1 MKLES
6 ERLLKLLLEAV
17 RAPSNASADP
27 TFMKW
32 AADTIEKIV
41 ASESHISDTASE
53 VKDLRNKYRNRNI
66 N

>member
-41 ASESHISDTASE
+41 ASESFIEDAVDQTKE
-53 VKDLRNKYRNRNI
+53 LRKKYRGTKT
-66 N
+66 